1 MLVSA
6 FLAAAALA
14 QSIGNATGYARTA
27 LLYVE
32 PDTATLAVVD
42 TTDGSITDVQREQ
55 LPDDDDQAV
64 AKLVELVS
72 GAEALEEQPRKACWW
87 SARASTSR

>member
-14 QSIGNATGYARTA
+14 QTVGHQTNSARTA
-27 LLYVE
+27 LLYIE

-42 TTDGSITDVQREQ
+42 SADGSVTDVNRQV
-55 LPDDDDQAV
+55 LPDDDEAAV
-64 AKLVELVS
+64 TQL
-72 GAEALEEQPRKACWW
+72 
-87 SARASTSR
+87 ASMGSVKVTPVDASW